1 MKEDAENMLKTS
13 QKLSDK
19 AEVNANKVED
29 IFYELQDKSSKLQ
42 KVEEKQ
48 TEFDSRLN
56 DSTERLNSIE
66 VSYDGLPSQDKFQ
79 DLRDDYQKL

>member
-66 VSYDGLPSQDKFQ
+66 VFLMMVS
-79 DLRDDYQKL
+79 